1 MSTFRQLL
9 EVIEN
14 TCKPYIGKV
23 NYNAYRNIGYGIERN
38 LEQAGITLPPEVKSV
53 MGGLIVELDGLG
65 QSELVSYHVEFKRDG
80 RSRYHQM
87 TTGKV
92 LDITVESKIK
102 EEFFDSEIGDIVQMI
117 AYSIMKDVHV
127 KILEDIGRLEK
138 ELEEYKKD
146 AARLEQD
153 LKNTEW
159 DKDVLAPDR

>member
-65 QSELVSYHVEFKRDG
+65 QSELVSYHIEFKRDG

-102 EEFFDSEIGDIVQMI
+102 EEFFDCEISDIVQMI
-117 AYSIMKDVHV
+117 AYSIKKDIHV
-127 KILEDIGRLEK
+127 VILEDIKRLEK
-138 ELEEYKKD
+138 EKKKCLED
-146 AARLEQD
+146 AARLERD
-153 LKNTEW
+153 LKDSKW
-159 DKDVLAPDR
+159 DKDIFVPDI